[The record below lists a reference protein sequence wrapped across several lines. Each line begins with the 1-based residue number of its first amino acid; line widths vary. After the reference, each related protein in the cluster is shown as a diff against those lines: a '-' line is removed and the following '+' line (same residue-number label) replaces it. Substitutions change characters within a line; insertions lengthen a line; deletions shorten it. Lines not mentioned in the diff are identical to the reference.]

1 MAVLVD
7 TDSVAVEERAG
18 YWRQALHELFDA
30 SVRVDCADERGYRG
44 RLTIHR
50 IDRIGVAELLAAPM
64 SFSTVAGPGED
75 EILALAVSSGS
86 VVVDQG
92 GRQCLLNERQVA
104 LCSGSRPLSLAL
116 STSARLVSVHVPEH
130 EFTEMFPQ
138 GRHAALV
145 PIAADAGAP
154 ALFLD
159 QLDALLRRRDSLD
172 EASAHSVADSMLHLL
187 GAVACFAVVDNP
199 NCAHRQRAK
208 IDRVLRV
215 ARERLRDPDLGVDS
229 IARAV
234 HLSPRHVHRLFVDE
248 PMSLMQWVHAQRLQ
262 NCRRELCRPD
272 LADRPIGEI
281 AYGWGF
287 SDQAHFSR
295 AFRKHFGESPSEV
308 RRLALAPDAAGPSS
322 GRDASVAHS
331 DPLQTPD
338 CRGCRFRT
346 RKTSR

>member
-1 MAVLVD
+1 M
-7 TDSVAVEERAG
+7 
-18 YWRQALHELFDA
+18 
-30 SVRVDCADERGYRG
+30 
-44 RLTIHR
+44 
-50 IDRIGVAELLAAPM
+50 
-64 SFSTVAGPGED
+64 
-75 EILALAVSSGS
+75 
-86 VVVDQG
+86 
-92 GRQCLLNERQVA
+92 
-104 LCSGSRPLSLAL
+104 LAL

-138 GRHAALV
+138 GRHAVLV

-154 ALFLD
+154 ALFVD

-172 EASAHSVADSMLHLL
+172 EASAHSIADSMLHLL

-208 IDRVLRV
+208 VERVLRA
-215 ARERLRDPDLGVDS
+215 ARERLRDPELDVDT

-234 HLSPRHVHRLFVDE
+234 HLSPRQVHRLFADE
-248 PMSLMQWVHAQRLQ
+248 PMSLMQWVHVQRLQ

-295 AFRKHFGESPSEV
+295 AFRRHFGESPSEV
-308 RRLALAPDAAGPSS
+308 RRLALAAQGAGSSFGRGTSTSIEAA
-322 GRDASVAHS
+322 
-331 DPLQTPD
+331 DPLRTPA

-346 RKTSR
+346 RKMSR